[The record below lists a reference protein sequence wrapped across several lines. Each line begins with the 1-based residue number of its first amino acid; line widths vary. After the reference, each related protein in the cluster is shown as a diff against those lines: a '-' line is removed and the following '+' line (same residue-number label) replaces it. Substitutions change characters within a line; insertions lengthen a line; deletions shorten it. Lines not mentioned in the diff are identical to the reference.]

1 MKTNF
6 LNTKYRP
13 HEPASFLRKNA
24 IALVNL
30 LQVLAKCQSDGNK
43 LAHVTSFIILRSR
56 EGLTF
61 FNLLKNNVL
70 NLLVKN
76 VK

>member
-13 HEPASFLRKNA
+13 HEPASFLQKNA

-30 LQVLAKCQSDGNK
+30 LQVLGKMS
-43 LAHVTSFIILRSR
+43 
-56 EGLTF
+56 E
-61 FNLLKNNVL
+61 
-70 NLLVKN
+70 
-76 VK
+76 